1 MTEMEMFAAIA
12 DRCSDC
18 EEIVEFCEKKM
29 TQLEKRKN
37 APRKPRF
44 NTEANQFALRVYD
57 MLKSADGPVTNKE
70 LVEEMTAKGIVTSP
84 QKVAAALARL
94 VNGKVVDGDDPE
106 APVLPANV
114 IVSEEGRVKTFVLAQ
129 YMAFT
134 S

>member
-29 TQLEKRKN
+29 AQLEKRKN
-37 APRKPRF
+37 APRKSRF
-44 NTEANQFALRVYD
+44 NAEANQFALQVYD

-70 LVEEMTAKGIVTSP
+70 LVEEMTAKGIATSP

-94 VNGKVVDGDDPE
+94 VNGKVIDGDDAD
-106 APVLPANV
+106 APVLPAE
-114 IVSEEGRVKTFVLAQ
+114 IVVNEDSKVKTFALA
-129 YMAFT
+129 
-134 S
+134 

>member
-29 TQLEKRKN
+29 AQLEKRKN

-44 NTEANQFALRVYD
+44 NAEANQFALQVYN

-70 LVEEMTAKGIVTSP
+70 LVEEMTAKGIATNP

-94 VNGKVVDGDDPE
+94 VNGKVVDGDDAD
-106 APVLPANV
+106 APVLPAE
-114 IVSEEGRVKTFVLAQ
+114 IVVNEDGKVKTFALA
-129 YMAFT
+129 
-134 S
+134 